1 MISTSCGEHG
11 PSSTAYK
18 QENANQ
24 ERDQMNLE
32 YKKFADI
39 SLSDPFFDSLK
50 TDYIE
55 FEDWFKRKADNQAY
69 VFTQKMAHWMDFF
82 TSKKKMER

>member
-1 MISTSCGEHG
+1 
-11 PSSTAYK
+11 
-18 QENANQ
+18 
-24 ERDQMNLE
+24 MNLE

-50 TDYIE
+50 ADYIE

-69 VFTQKMAHWMDFF
+69 VFYSEDGTLDGFLYLKVLIS
-82 TSKKKMER
+82 TES